1 MRFVVTVA
9 MPVKILNNF
18 LNKKL
23 FQINQGIYV
32 GSYTALAQKLWENIF
47 KTLFEI
53 IALIASRRLV
63 LDLVTTAESRR
74 RDRDNF
80 S

>member
-32 GSYTALAQKLWENIF
+32 GSYTALTQKLWENIF
-47 KTLFEI
+47 KTIFEI